1 LKDKIRPGAKRL
13 CVSVVGGGGIRIVPF
28 WDVDFSGTGGGGG
41 DSVGENAVD
50 EEFLFTRA
58 GKGKGVLVIDEKR
71 YINDGEE
78 TT

>member
-1 LKDKIRPGAKRL
+1 M
-13 CVSVVGGGGIRIVPF
+13 PF
-28 WDVDFSGTGGGGG
+28 WNVDFSGTGGGGG
-41 DSVGENAVD
+41 DSVGEYAVD
-50 EEFLFTRA
+50 EKFLFTRA